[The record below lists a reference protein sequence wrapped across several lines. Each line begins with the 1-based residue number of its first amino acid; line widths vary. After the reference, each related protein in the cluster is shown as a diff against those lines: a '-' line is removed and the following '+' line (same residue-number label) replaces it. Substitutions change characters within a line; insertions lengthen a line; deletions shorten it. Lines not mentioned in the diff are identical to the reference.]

1 MKPASHTA
9 IVVSVDQTS
18 VDIDTVATE
27 LLHEIAIDRRAEV
40 PIGAQL
46 GWAIAARIADG
57 RLRPGQRLPG
67 LREVADALA
76 VNVNTV
82 RASYQRLES
91 DGLIAIE
98 QGRGTFVGST
108 KVSRSGAA
116 GKIAAWAAN
125 EARETG
131 VDPREV
137 AAALYVS
144 QPPAA
149 DEVDEERERR
159 RLLRA
164 QIGVLERTLGE
175 LEASR
180 PDLVK
185 ALSPPGKAS
194 SVRRGG
200 HGPSLLDAE
209 GLEQVRTE
217 LLRRL
222 TAFQAAMDAA
232 PHPPGPPRRGPKPK
246 SKPASKTAQAPRVT
260 PAKPDAP
267 SRGKRSKG
275 TGPARPAPAGA

>member
-1 MKPASHTA
+1 MGQTA
-9 IVVSVDQTS
+9 I
-18 VDIDTVATE
+18 DIDTVATD
-27 LLHEIAIDRRAEV
+27 LLEEIALDRRAEV

-46 GWAIAARIADG
+46 GWAIGARIADG
-57 RLRPGQRLPG
+57 RLVASQRLPG

-82 RASYQRLES
+82 RAAYQRLES
-91 DGLIAIE
+91 DGLIVIE
-98 QGRGTFVGST
+98 QGRGTFVGT
-108 KVSRSGAA
+108 AHASRPSGA

-144 QPPAA
+144 RPPVTG
-149 DEVDEERERR
+149 EVDEALERR

-175 LEASR
+175 LEAAR

-185 ALSPPGKAS
+185 SLAEIPKRP
-194 SVRRGG
+194 VRRSQ
-200 HGPSLLDAE
+200 GPSLLDVA
-209 GLEQVRTE
+209 GLEQVRAE

-222 TAFQAAMDAA
+222 TTIQTAIDSAPEQEAPETRRRTTAQRAPRPKQKQTQARAT
-232 PHPPGPPRRGPKPK
+232 PPGKP
-246 SKPASKTAQAPRVT
+246 SEVT
-260 PAKPDAP
+260 PAIPQ
-267 SRGKRSKG
+267 RRKRKG
-275 TGPARPAPAGA
+275 AGPARPAAAGA

>member
-9 IVVSVDQTS
+9 IVVSVDQTA
-18 VDIDTVATE
+18 VDIDTAATE

-108 KVSRSGAA
+108 NAPRAGAA

-144 QPPAA
+144 QPRAA
-149 DEVDEERERR
+149 DEVDEELERR

-185 ALSPPGKAS
+185 ALSPPGRAAA
-194 SVRRGG
+194 RRGG

-232 PHPPGPPRRGPKPK
+232 PHPPGPPRRASKPKPEPK
-246 SKPASKTAQAPRVT
+246 KAQSPRAASAAA
-260 PAKPDAP
+260 AKPDAAH
-267 SRGKRSKG
+267 RGKRKG
-275 TGPARPAPAGA
+275 PGPARPAPAGA

>member
-9 IVVSVDQTS
+9 IVVSVDRTS
-18 VDIDTVATE
+18 VDIDTAATE
-27 LLHEIAIDRRAEV
+27 LLDEIAIDRRAEV

-82 RASYQRLES
+82 RAAYQRLEG

-98 QGRGTFVGST
+98 QGRGTFVGSP
-108 KVSRSGAA
+108 KASRSGAA

-144 QPPAA
+144 QPSSAG
-149 DEVDEERERR
+149 EVDEELERR

-185 ALSPPGKAS
+185 ALSPPGKTAS
-194 SVRRGG
+194 ARRGG
-200 HGPSLLDAE
+200 HGPSLLDAA

-232 PHPPGPPRRGPKPK
+232 PHPPGPRQRIPKPK
-246 SKPASKTAQAPRVT
+246 TASAPRAT
-260 PAKPDAP
+260 SAAPARPDA
-267 SRGKRSKG
+267 SHRGKRKG